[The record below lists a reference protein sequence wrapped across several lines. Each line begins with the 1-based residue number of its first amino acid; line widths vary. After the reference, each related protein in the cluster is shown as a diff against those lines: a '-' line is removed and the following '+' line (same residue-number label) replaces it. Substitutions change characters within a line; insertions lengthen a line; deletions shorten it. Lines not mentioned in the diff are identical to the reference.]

1 MTNDGVTMTL
11 PTAFEMMSE
20 RIQLISCLALT
31 FKLLQHGGVVRIYMP
46 LHVTLAEATQAIQKP
61 DVVCWVKE
69 GRDALLKSPKHDIVN
84 VKYGHTDRAEKQ

>member
-1 MTNDGVTMTL
+1 MRASFDITLQISVRSLAENVSEPHQRMTNDGVSMTL

-31 FKLLQHGGVVRIYMP
+31 FELLQHGGVVRIYMP

-61 DVVCWVKE
+61 DVVC
-69 GRDALLKSPKHDIVN
+69 
-84 VKYGHTDRAEKQ
+84 